1 MSTLTSNKIENR
13 ISTYHND
20 GLMDLFIGF
29 AIFFAGLF
37 LWTEMVWMA
46 AIFIPVFLPS
56 FQAAR
61 KRFLEPRIGKLP
73 QSSQQQAQ
81 NQKALHWVTLLLG
94 VLFLAGIGMFF
105 AYGVM
110 SGPLND
116 WLRNYFLL
124 VIGAIFASVW
134 LFAAAMLKINRFYLY
149 GAFTFSTLAA
159 AQFTLL
165 PFWVALAILGGLII
179 LVGTIILIRF
189 MLQHPQMTR
198 ES

>member
-1 MSTLTSNKIENR
+1 VLT
-13 ISTYHND
+13 
-20 GLMDLFIGF
+20 
-29 AIFFAGLF
+29 
-37 LWTEMVWMA
+37 
-46 AIFIPVFLPS
+46 PS

-61 KRFLEPRIGKLP
+61 KRFLEPRIGELP

-81 NQKALHWVTLLLG
+81 NQKVVLWITLLLG

-124 VIGAIFASVW
+124 VIGVVFASMW

-149 GAFTFSTLAA
+149 GAFTFVTLAA
-159 AQFTLL
+159 AQFTAL
-165 PFWVALAILGGLII
+165 PFWIALAILGGLII

-189 MLQHPQMTR
+189 MQQNPKMPH

>member
-1 MSTLTSNKIENR
+1 MSTLTSNNIENH
-13 ISTYHND
+13 ISAYHKD
-20 GLMDLFIGF
+20 GLTDLFVGF

-46 AIFIPVFLPS
+46 AIFIPVLTPS

-61 KRFLEPRIGKLP
+61 KRFLEPRIGELP

-81 NQKALHWVTLLLG
+81 NQKVVLWITLLLG

-124 VIGAIFASVW
+124 VIGVVFASVW

-149 GAFTFSTLAA
+149 GAFTFATLAA
-159 AQFTLL
+159 AQFTAL
-165 PFWVALAILGGLII
+165 PFWIALAILGGLII
-179 LVGTIILIRF
+179 LLGTIILIRF
-189 MLQHPQMTR
+189 MQQNPKMPH